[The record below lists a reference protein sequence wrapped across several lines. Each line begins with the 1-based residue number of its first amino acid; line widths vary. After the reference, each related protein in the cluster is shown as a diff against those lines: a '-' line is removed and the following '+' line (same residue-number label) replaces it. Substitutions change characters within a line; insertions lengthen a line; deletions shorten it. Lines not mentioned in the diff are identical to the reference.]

1 MGLFNHWPYT
11 NLHEL
16 NLDWLLGKVR
26 KTEDEVKEA
35 IETAQKAYDEMP
47 EEVREV
53 VEDIVTTGELK
64 EILEEIVEEGIPHY
78 NATYH
83 VGIWIDDINGSDDN
97 DGLSSD
103 KPVKTLQK
111 AFDVMARK
119 SDGAY
124 MHIISSG
131 NYTINYP
138 VISGAM
144 LHLNVE
150 APNVTIYWLDVDDT
164 GWTKAFYS
172 DYIHLGGYEDGSTRF
187 HIRGTKNAYLE
198 SGKLFAR
205 NITFTSDPTIDL
217 GVVGGSFQFQE
228 CTFKTPLYLSAATGV
243 LDTTLFDLDPNNTSY
258 TAALHHY
265 NGGTLCIRGTFQ
277 VNLTANIPRVISM
290 TGATLITLTN
300 LVVNGH
306 DGTSNLT
313 TAASSCIYGGWTRI
327 NTWML
332 TNSVDRTLVNN
343 EYHNTTYVP
352 YADRD
357 INLTPSVRTPVPP
370 DAQQGLLTIK
380 YMDGESVLAQAST
393 IVALNTSITE
403 TSRFPLI
410 LYRPSTTSPLEII
423 SGSFTTF
430 AANDVRFTAAVSVNI
445 TTGAQTNIINS
456 CQMILKPLY

>member
-97 DGLSSD
+97 DGLSRE

-172 DYIHLGGYEDGSTRF
+172 DYIHLGGYSDGTTRF

-217 GVVGGSFQFQE
+217 GVVGGAFQFQE

-243 LDTTLFDLDPNNTSY
+243 LDTTLFDLDPTNTSY

-265 NGGTLCIRGTFQ
+265 NGGTLCIRGSFQ

-290 TGATLITLTN
+290 TGATLITLSN
-300 LVVNGH
+300 LVVTGH
-306 DGTSNLT
+306 DGTSMLT

-327 NTWML
+327 GTWMT
-332 TNSVDRTLVNN
+332 TNSLDRTNVNN
-343 EYHNTTYVP
+343 IYFNTPYDVTASIDLSDGEYHVVPAAAKTGTLKITYAPSGTAVCETQVAFKVNEGISKTYRWP
-352 YADRD
+352 LMAYKPSGQNVQILSGIYD
-357 INLTPSVRTPVPP
+357 I
-370 DAQQGLLTIK
+370 
-380 YMDGESVLAQAST
+380 ST
-393 IVALNTSITE
+393 SNAI
-403 TSRFPLI
+403 RFRSGVMIDLI
-410 LYRPSTTSPLEII
+410 
-423 SGSFTTF
+423 
-430 AANDVRFTAAVSVNI
+430 
-445 TTGAQTNIINS
+445 TGAQTTITSDMQATIS
-456 CQMILKPLY
+456 FTY